1 MDPFSPKLFPDQGRQ
16 RVAMV
21 SGNEMYQ
28 TVKLEE
34 NMAAC

>member
-1 MDPFSPKLFPDQGRQ
+1 MDSFSRKLFPDLR
-16 RVAMV
+16 RLKVAMV

-34 NMAAC
+34 NMAAY